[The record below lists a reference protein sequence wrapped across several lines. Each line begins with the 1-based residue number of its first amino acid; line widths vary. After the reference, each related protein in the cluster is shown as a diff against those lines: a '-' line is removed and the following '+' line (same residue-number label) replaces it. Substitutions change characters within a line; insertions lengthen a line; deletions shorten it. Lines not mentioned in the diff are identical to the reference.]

1 MQKTGRACVVRVNM
15 GACMMNIQEKSVHGL
30 RAPRRSLALAAV
42 LLTSSILSAPAFAA
56 DAPAEEKK
64 EIVVQGSL
72 GALPLKDVGTIFG
85 FNKNLV
91 ETPRS
96 ASTIS
101 KEQMER
107 FGATE
112 IYDLMAQS
120 PGVFTNSFF
129 GVGGALDIRGTRV
142 KSISAACA
150 VWTIRA
156 TIPRRWARRTGSTS
170 CAARPRRSM
179 ARPRPAAT

>member
-1 MQKTGRACVVRVNM
+1 MMESNEKLRLRRVT
-15 GACMMNIQEKSVHGL
+15 
-30 RAPRRSLALAAV
+30 LAAV
-42 LLTSSILSAPAFAA
+42 LLAGSVLSTTAYAA
-56 DAPAEEKK
+56 DEPAEEKK

-107 FGATE
+107 FGALQNWLT
-112 IYDLMAQS
+112 
-120 PGVFTNSFF
+120 PGSSTPIN
-129 GVGGALDIRGTRV
+129 AWIRLNV
-142 KSISAACA
+142 S
-150 VWTIRA
+150 
-156 TIPRRWARRTGSTS
+156 
-170 CAARPRRSM
+170 
-179 ARPRPAAT
+179 